1 MAVRQT
7 EITGG
12 KYFTDK
18 SLFLKDLAVER
29 GQVFDSKRPDSEG
42 SQGFQPQLRRTNPCV
57 FSSPESVSISS
68 MNATACYFENSMA
81 QESTEIARGLRRR
94 DPDLLDRL
102 IEQYQHR
109 LLRYLMY
116 LTGRRELAE
125 DLFQETWIRVLE
137 RGHQFND
144 KYSFSTWLFAV
155 ARNLA
160 IDHMRRKQPASLDG
174 LLNDGEAA
182 FDVPATGQPT
192 AFDMTL
198 QREQNEHIAAGME
211 HLPAEYREALVLRF
225 QEGMSLDEIATVAN
239 VPLGTVKSRIY
250 RGLSALEP
258 WLKGSP
264 L

>member
-1 MAVRQT
+1 M
-7 EITGG
+7 
-12 KYFTDK
+12 
-18 SLFLKDLAVER
+18 
-29 GQVFDSKRPDSEG
+29 
-42 SQGFQPQLRRTNPCV
+42 N
-57 FSSPESVSISS
+57 S
-68 MNATACYFENSMA
+68 MNATAFYFESSMA

-109 LLRYLMY
+109 LLRYLVY

-144 KYSFSTWLFAV
+144 KYAFSTWLFAV

-174 LLNDGEAA
+174 LINDRDRDKDKDAAPFDLPQTGRASA
-182 FDVPATGQPT
+182 FDL
-192 AFDMTL
+192 TL
-198 QREQNEHIAAGME
+198 QREQNEHIAAGMQ
-211 HLPAEYREALVLRF
+211 HLAAEYREALVLRF
-225 QEGMSLDEIATVAN
+225 QEGMSLEEIASVAR

-258 WLKGSP
+258 WLKGAP

>member
-1 MAVRQT
+1 MSFQQLGA
-7 EITGG
+7 
-12 KYFTDK
+12 
-18 SLFLKDLAVER
+18 SSALFSIA
-29 GQVFDSKRPDSEG
+29 
-42 SQGFQPQLRRTNPCV
+42 CV
-57 FSSPESVSISS
+57 FSPLTPVFNNS
-68 MNATACYFENSMA
+68 MNSAAFYFESSMA

-109 LLRYLMY
+109 LLRYLVY

-144 KYSFSTWLFAV
+144 KYAFSTWLFTV

-160 IDHMRRKQPASLDG
+160 IDHMRRQQPASLDG
-174 LLNDGEAA
+174 LMDNNEDSVP
-182 FDVPATGQPT
+182 FDVPATGRAS
-192 AFDMTL
+192 AFDLTL
-198 QREQNEHIAAGME
+198 QREQGEHITAGMQ

-225 QEGMSLDEIATVAN
+225 QEGMSLEEIATVAR

-258 WLKGSP
+258 WLKGAQ